1 MADKNISYL
10 QLDIGNGLTTQN
22 GLVKLYIDPDC
33 GLELSSDGLYC
44 SLDALY
50 SDTINKTTTVGISF
64 EQQNQYGFLYLD
76 ADRYYYLK
84 NEPEQGS
91 EDRDPTIQRYR
102 MLMSRNPNS
111 APAYFLC
118 EESNGSYIKKPA
130 YLYTNASETGAR
142 KKFYIDKEL
151 HYSVGYFV
159 DNNYGDESTITIGNV
174 GLCDIG
180 TIIYPILPSA
190 TSSPTRLVLNQPFYE
205 VKTTDTS
212 LPYKM
217 ISTTDMTTSGLSII
231 LFVDKN
237 TDFSQFSDMNNK
249 LNIETGFPT
258 TALLSGSTSY
268 PHFTAY
274 MDKGLTKPFGD
285 FYCVITGWYDKDD
298 NAYNPLYESTDLGP
312 NTPFTGDIIA
322 VELKCYN
329 KNKNV
334 GEASTTTSTTTTTT
348 TTTDTSTDTSSSDSS
363 SSDSSSTTTTT
374 TTTTTASRE
383 VDETGSFGFE
393 VDRSALVDNWTVVL
407 VDQDKPNDRIH
418 LYPDQQIS
426 DRLSSLLIGTQ
437 STIPLDLIIDK
448 FKYEKEL
455 IKCNRNVVQ
464 SCYSFCMYRMS
475 RKIGTSDTVRLVKQS
490 ALKTCDDLITELN
503 FPLRAKYLN
512 LLKNFGGSSY
522 HTDMPS
528 SSSKTSRT
536 DDEMYTEDSKP
547 PLFVDRS
554 DSGFTKTPP
563 MLKVG
568 NLISFTDH
576 AFVTV
581 LRYSTNLLKGHVT
594 GSDLLYSDERIWD
607 DTNDVLIDENAST
620 NDPFKPFTV
629 DSDGKYHI
637 SIKGKVVGDQFLLP
651 TIDPY
656 YWPYEDGQRHAYNT
670 MVDSEDGL
678 TSTPI
683 GHVYAMFVVEEIE
696 YFDPTEISRIV
707 DKSIRHSN
715 SSISDNNIALSDFGY
730 RDTGFNQVIPMI
742 KRMKIRCIWSDQ
754 SYNNNILD
762 HQGWRVG
769 EAQEGQAIVYG
780 QEFNEYS
787 SDLDAPVL
795 MKISDYYQYIKDN
808 LDEYDHENAYKES
821 YSPTVWV
828 GRVELASDVNN
839 KIDITFS
846 QKCNTYANNN
856 F

>member
-50 SDTINKTTTVGISF
+50 SDTINKTTTVGMSF
-64 EQQNQYGFLYLD
+64 EQQNQYCFLYINS
-76 ADRYYYLK
+76 DRQYFVK
-84 NEPEQGS
+84 NEPAQGS

-102 MLMSRNPNS
+102 MLMDNAST
-111 APAYFLC
+111 PAYFLC
-118 EESNGSYIKKPA
+118 EESNGSYTKKPA
-130 YLYTNASETGAR
+130 YLYTKNDDTAEQR
-142 KKFYIDKEL
+142 RVFYIDKEL
-151 HYSVGYFV
+151 RYSVGTRGSMFGPGDDP
-159 DNNYGDESTITIGNV
+159 DNRAISVKITEGQAGYNDRGI
-174 GLCDIG
+174 
-180 TIIYPILPSA
+180 IIYPILSSS
-190 TSSPTRLVLNQPFYE
+190 TSVSGQLALTQPFYE
-205 VKTTDTS
+205 VKTAGDTS

-217 ISTTDMTTSGLSII
+217 ISATNNTSGLSTI

-237 TDFSQFSDMNNK
+237 TDFSQFSDINKK
-249 LNIETGFPT
+249 LNIETVFPINS
-258 TALLSGSTSY
+258 LLSDSTSY

-285 FYCVITGWYDKDD
+285 FYCVITGWYNQNDL
-298 NAYNPLYESTDLGP
+298 AYNPLYTSPDLGP
-312 NTPFTGDIIA
+312 NTPFTDDIIA
-322 VELKCYN
+322 VELKCY
-329 KNKNV
+329 KNG

-348 TTTDTSTDTSSSDSS
+348 TTTTDTQTDTS

-374 TTTTTASRE
+374 TTTTTTSRE
-383 VDETGSFGFE
+383 VDKTGSFGFE

-426 DRLSSLLIGTQ
+426 DRLSSLLIGAQ

-715 SSISDNNIALSDFGY
+715 SSISDNNISLSDFGY

-808 LDEYDHENAYKES
+808 LDEYDHENEYKES